1 LEERKKKQAE
11 KLEAKKK
18 TEAEKK
24 QAGSGEEKP

>member
-18 TEAEKK
+18 AEAEKK